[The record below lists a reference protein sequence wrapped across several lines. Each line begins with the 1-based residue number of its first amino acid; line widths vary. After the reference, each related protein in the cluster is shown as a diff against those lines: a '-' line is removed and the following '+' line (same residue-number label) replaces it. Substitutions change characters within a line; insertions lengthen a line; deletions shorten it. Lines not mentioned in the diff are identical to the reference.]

1 MRKCYT
7 VLTGIFFV
15 LLFTTCKQFT
25 TDIDEY
31 LSYWAAEAFIKSSN
45 IEAATQTD
53 ITGMVS
59 VASAND
65 VTVTL
70 KVQNP
75 KSFRFVMP
83 SSSETRNIVNFAH
96 LTGATPAVGT
106 DYELKQIAGDTL
118 NLIYKAGFLK
128 NYEWGRQDL
137 SSTIKL
143 YADDG
148 RPFKQTFTVNIK
160 ANTPPPLPVF
170 TVAKTAGTPA
180 YYVLCI
186 RVPEMDAPVQ
196 GGLLHKDLTRIE
208 INGTS
213 YALSVNEKQHAFV
226 KPEDGNFI
234 TAGEVERIPE
244 PDASPVPAG
253 GWILYYK
260 TDVEVKEG
268 AVKKE
273 YTVRLA
279 DAGGLVSQILN
290 ASTKPNKAEHENI
303 HITKGNLFGGSGSE
317 SEPVVIGTNSEGAEL
332 AISSPT
338 ANTTVHCTVSE
349 IGGSV
354 TRYNGNPVT
363 IPLPLNGAGEKKY
376 KLEYYTDGEGFAA
389 TPVKTVYYR
398 IAVIH
403 TVTFD
408 ANGGTYEGGA
418 TAVSQTA
425 LHGTVISA
433 PNPLPEKSGY
443 GLTGWYKDAVCTP
456 GQKWNFETDTV
467 TGDITLYAQ
476 WTAGEVSYKVEHY
489 QEKLDGTFTTEIEN
503 KTGITGQPAL
513 YNPKTDEGFTYQPNR
528 TEINGI
534 QQLSGLIAGNGS
546 TVVKLYYQ
554 RNTITVTFKLNGGK
568 VDGNTSDVTRTGKY
582 GATFTAPAVERAG
595 YRLSG
600 WQPDGDAPTEVPST
614 FPAKDAAYTAQWT
627 PAGNTP
633 YKVMHHKE
641 SVSGG
646 TYVLADT
653 DNETGTTGANA
664 AVTLKSYIGFE
675 DGTYSPATIAADGTT
690 TVTVCYNR
698 KTINLR
704 FKLNGGNID
713 GNTSD
718 VVRSGK
724 FDATF
729 TAPANP
735 DKTGYTFSRWDS
747 ALPSPL
753 KFPLNNTT
761 YTAQWTANTYY
772 VRFNGNGNTGGGMSD
787 QTFNYGT
794 ATALSANGFR
804 KTGHTFEGW
813 ATSPTGTR
821 VYGNRQSVSNLT
833 ASQNGIVTLYAV
845 WKIETYSVTFSVAD
859 GEGELNGVYGSQNET
874 ALSGG
879 GGKTLNNV
887 PYGATVNFTATAA
900 AGWEVDSWTFDGS
913 PGSGASSSATL
924 PVDAPKT
931 VTVKFK
937 PGVFNL
943 TGGGPDAWKRLKEE
957 AAKTK
962 GSHTI
967 VINGEIEATG
977 GDNTGEITLGR
988 NLTIKGGSG
997 AVLNA
1002 NGITRIFKVENGKT
1016 LTLEDITLQ
1025 NAQVGSTNEGGGVY
1039 IDNGCTLIMQGSS
1052 TITNCKAGK
1061 GGGVYVNGTFK
1072 MEGSAVV
1079 TAESNTD
1086 NEVYLESG
1094 KTVTVTGALTSTP
1107 AAKIR
1112 VADYQKNRVLAVGE
1126 RAKKENF
1133 RLAPD
1138 SGKNWRYKKVGDEIK
1153 FVTGKLTYTIEKII
1167 SIEEHDNGNG
1177 SDAEY
1182 YWTMQINGKNVSKR
1196 THHDSWKPETKKTK
1210 KKGKVPELEI
1220 NGHQTVLFNYT
1231 DKETVGA
1238 YFLIKEED
1246 HGLGDDDTVANV
1258 TKDITYENDQLKFEG
1273 NTISFGQE
1281 ENFRLEFHGS
1291 GEGDVDVVCRIGWG
1305 DE

>member
-418 TAVSQTA
+418 TAVSKTA
-425 LHGTVISA
+425 LHGTAISE
-433 PNPLPEKSGY
+433 PNPLPKKTGY
-443 GLTGWYKDAVCTP
+443 GLTGWYKDAACSA
-456 GQKWNFETDTV
+456 GQAWNSATDTV

-476 WTAGEVSYKVEHY
+476 WTAGVVSYKVEHY
-489 QEKLDGTFTTEIEN
+489 KEKLDGTYPDTADERVNASGT
-503 KTGITGQPAL
+503 TGQIAV
-513 YNPKTDEGFTYQPNR
+513 YNQKTYAGFTYQPSL
-528 TEINGI
+528 TEINGT
-534 QQLSGLIAGNGS
+534 QQLSGLIAGDNS

-554 RNTITVTFKLNGGK
+554 RNQITVTFKLNGGK

-761 YTAQWTANTYY
+761 YTAQWTANTYK

-821 VYGNRQSVSNLT
+821 VYGNKQSVSNLT

-859 GEGELNGVYGSQNET
+859 GEGELKGVYGSQNET

-879 GGKTLNNV
+879 GEKTLNNV
-887 PYGATVNFTATAA
+887 PHGSTVAFTATAA

-913 PGSGASSSATL
+913 PGSGASSSASFT
-924 PVDAPKT
+924 VDGSKT
-931 VTVKFK
+931 VKVKFK

-943 TGGGPDAWKRLKEE
+943 ASGSNAWKELKKE
-957 AAKTK
+957 AKKEK

-988 NLTIKGGSG
+988 NLTIKGDSG

-1016 LTLEDITLQ
+1016 LILEDIRLQ

-1039 IDNGCTLIMQGSS
+1039 IENGGTLIMQGSS

-1061 GGGVYVNGTFK
+1061 GGGVYVAGTFK

-1079 TAESNTD
+1079 TAESSTD

-1094 KTVTVTGALTSTP
+1094 KTVTVTGALTNEP

-1112 VADYQKNRVLAVGE
+1112 LADYQKNRVLAVGE

-1133 RLAPD
+1133 KLAPD
-1138 SGKNWRYKKVGDEIK
+1138 SGKNWRYKKVGNEVK

-1167 SIEEHDNGNG
+1167 SIEEHDGAT
-1177 SDAEY
+1177 DAEY
-1182 YWTMQINGKNVSKR
+1182 YWTMELDGQNVHSLGR
-1196 THHDSWKPETKKTK
+1196 DNAWKPK
-1210 KKGKVPELEI
+1210 KKGNPYNI
-1220 NGHQTVLFNYT
+1220 NSSKEVLFKYT
-1231 DKETVGA
+1231 DDKTVGA
-1238 YFLIKEED
+1238 YFLIKEKD
-1246 HGLGDDDTVANV
+1246 YSGDDLIVEV
-1258 TKDITYENDQLKFEG
+1258 TKDITYENDQLEFEG
-1273 NTISFGQE
+1273 STISLDQE
-1281 ENFRLEFHGS
+1281 KTFRLEFHNTS
-1291 GEGDVDVVCRIGWG
+1291 KGEVDVVCRIGWG

>member
-15 LLFTTCKQFT
+15 LLFATCKQFT

-213 YALSVNEKQHAFV
+213 YALSVNEKQHTFV

-317 SEPVVIGTNSEGAEL
+317 SNPVVIGTNSEGAEL

-418 TAVSQTA
+418 TAVSKTA
-425 LHGTVISA
+425 LHGTAISE
-433 PNPLPEKSGY
+433 PNPLPKKTGY
-443 GLTGWYKDAVCTP
+443 GLTGWYKDAACSA
-456 GQKWNFETDTV
+456 GQAWNSATDTV
-467 TGDITLYAQ
+467 TGDMTLYAQ
-476 WTAGEVSYKVEHY
+476 WTAGVVSYKVEHY
-489 QEKLDGTFTTEIEN
+489 KEKLDGTYPDTADERVDESGT
-503 KTGITGQPAL
+503 TGQSAV
-513 YNPKTDEGFTYQPNR
+513 YNQKTYEGFTYQSGL

-534 QQLSGLIAGNGS
+534 QQSSGLIAGDRS

-568 VDGNTSDVTRTGKY
+568 VDGNTSDVTQRGKY
-582 GATFTAPAVERAG
+582 GAPLSAPTASWTGHRF
-595 YRLSG
+595 SG
-600 WQPDGDAPTEVPST
+600 WNPPLSAGST
-614 FPAKDAAYTAQWT
+614 FPAEENTEYTARWDLNSYLVT
-627 PAGNTP
+627 YTVDGAGGKIKIGSGNPTTNSTI
-633 YKVMHHKE
+633 
-641 SVSGG
+641 SV
-646 TYVLADT
+646 TH
-653 DNETGTTGANA
+653 
-664 AVTLKSYIGFE
+664 
-675 DGTYSPATIAADGTT
+675 
-690 TVTVCYNR
+690 
-698 KTINLR
+698 
-704 FKLNGGNID
+704 GGNVTFTAD
-713 GNTSD
+713 PDTGYEVEKWMVGGNEVSGNTST
-718 VVRSGK
+718 S
-724 FDATF
+724 
-729 TAPANP
+729 
-735 DKTGYTFSRWDS
+735 YE
-747 ALPSPL
+747 
-753 KFPLNNTT
+753 
-761 YTAQWTANTYY
+761 
-772 VRFNGNGNTGGGMSD
+772 
-787 QTFNYGT
+787 
-794 ATALSANGFR
+794 LS
-804 KTGHTFEGW
+804 T
-813 ATSPTGTR
+813 
-821 VYGNRQSVSNLT
+821 
-833 ASQNGIVTLYAV
+833 VTEA
-845 WKIETYSVTFSVAD
+845 
-859 GEGELNGVYGSQNET
+859 
-874 ALSGG
+874 
-879 GGKTLNNV
+879 
-887 PYGATVNFTATAA
+887 
-900 AGWEVDSWTFDGS
+900 
-913 PGSGASSSATL
+913 
-924 PVDAPKT
+924 KT

-937 PGVFNL
+937 KTVYTVRFIVYGGRDGTLKAKPEGGTEKTTSTTDTVSVEYGKKVTFTADPAEGYEVESWTGATADHSNSTTATLLNVTTDNINVMVKFKKKTYTVTFSIAAGEGQLRGEGGVYVDMATGSTPVFL
-943 TGGGPDAWKRLKEE
+943 TVQHGGSATFTATPTASGSWKI
-957 AAKTK
+957 AGWTK
-962 GSHTI
+962 GADAVNGTNSTYTLSNVTSDTTVTVKFYQSEIDGTASMAWRALLNAVSNAPANATIKISGTIQATSDGGNNGEI
-967 VINGEIEATG
+967 VINK
-977 GDNTGEITLGR
+977 
-988 NLTIKGGSG
+988 NLTIKKADGASSAVIDANKGTGSKPKH
-997 AVLNA
+997 
-1002 NGITRIFKVENGKT
+1002 RIFKVESGKT
-1016 LTLEDITLQ
+1016 LTLDNLTL
-1025 NAQVGSTNEGGGVY
+1025 
-1039 IDNGCTLIMQGSS
+1039 
-1052 TITNCKAGK
+1052 K
-1061 GGGVYVNGTFK
+1061 GG
-1072 MEGSAVV
+1072 
-1079 TAESNTD
+1079 
-1086 NEVYLESG
+1086 
-1094 KTVTVTGALTSTP
+1094 
-1107 AAKIR
+1107 
-1112 VADYQKNRVLAVGE
+1112 
-1126 RAKKENF
+1126 
-1133 RLAPD
+1133 
-1138 SGKNWRYKKVGDEIK
+1138 
-1153 FVTGKLTYTIEKII
+1153 
-1167 SIEEHDNGNG
+1167 
-1177 SDAEY
+1177 
-1182 YWTMQINGKNVSKR
+1182 
-1196 THHDSWKPETKKTK
+1196 
-1210 KKGKVPELEI
+1210 
-1220 NGHQTVLFNYT
+1220 
-1231 DKETVGA
+1231 
-1238 YFLIKEED
+1238 
-1246 HGLGDDDTVANV
+1246 
-1258 TKDITYENDQLKFEG
+1258 
-1273 NTISFGQE
+1273 
-1281 ENFRLEFHGS
+1281 
-1291 GEGDVDVVCRIGWG
+1291 
-1305 DE
+1305 